1 MNMCTKISIL
11 GSSGSIGTQALDVI
25 RQSEG
30 KFEIN
35 YLSINKSIDTLKRQC
50 EEFNPKGV
58 IITNE
63 DAAKKFRTISDFKG
77 EILVGSEAL
86 NEVAREDDYD
96 VLLSS
101 LVGFAGVLPTL
112 EAAKRGKTIALA
124 NKETLVSAGTI
135 ITKAAKVSGAKLMA
149 VDSEHNA
156 ILQCLVGENPKHI
169 EKIILT
175 ASGGPFRNTPK
186 ERFSELSV
194 ADALNHPNWAMG
206 SKITIDSAT
215 MMNKGF
221 EVIEAFWLFDITLD
235 QIDVLVH
242 PESIVHSLVQFKDG
256 SLKAQLGLPD
266 MRIPISHALYYPER
280 LHSDFPRLDLSKI
293 ATLNFSKPDFDK
305 FRCLEIAFESL
316 KAGGHAPTIVN
327 AANEIAVDAFLNNK
341 ITFEK
346 IPQFIDK
353 ALDSIDSSLNG
364 EIGLVVETDIKTR
377 EFVKKL
383 V

>member
-1 MNMCTKISIL
+1 MRTKITIL
-11 GSSGSIGTQALDVI
+11 GASGSIGTQTLDVI
-25 RQSEG
+25 RQSG
-30 KFEIN
+30 DKFEIN
-35 YLSINKSIDTLKRQC
+35 YLSINRNIDILKLQC

-58 IITNE
+58 IITDI
-63 DAAKKFRTISDFKG
+63 DAANKFRTISDFSG
-77 EILVGSEAL
+77 EILVGAEAL
-86 NEVAREDDYD
+86 TKVAREDDYD
-96 VLLSS
+96 VMLSS

-124 NKETLVSAGTI
+124 NKETLVSAGSI
-135 ITKAAKVSGAKLMA
+135 ITKNAKEFGAKLMA

-156 ILQCLVGENPKHI
+156 ILQCLVGENSDHI

-186 ERFSELSV
+186 SKFAELSI

-221 EVIEAFWLFDITLD
+221 EVIEAFWLFDITLE

-266 MRIPISHALYYPER
+266 MRIPISHALFYPER

-293 ATLNFSKPDFDK
+293 ATLNFSKPDYYK
-305 FRCLEIAFESL
+305 FRCLEIAFESI

-327 AANEIAVDAFLNNK
+327 AANEIAVDAFLTGKISFDKIPHLIDEALNK
-341 ITFEK
+341 I
-346 IPQFIDK
+346 
-353 ALDSIDSSLNG
+353 DSRLNG
-364 EIGLVVETDIKTR
+364 EIGLVVETDTKTR

>member
-1 MNMCTKISIL
+1 MRTKITIL
-11 GSSGSIGTQALDVI
+11 GASGSIGTQTLDVI
-25 RQSEG
+25 RQSG
-30 KFEIN
+30 DKFEIN
-35 YLSINKSIDTLKRQC
+35 YLSINRNINILKQQC
-50 EEFNPKGV
+50 EEFKPKGV
-58 IITNE
+58 IITDL
-63 DAAKKFRTISDFKG
+63 DAAQKFRTISDFSGK
-77 EILVGSEAL
+77 ILVGPDAL
-86 NEVAREDDYD
+86 TKVAREDDYD
-96 VLLSS
+96 VMLSS

-124 NKETLVSAGTI
+124 NKETLVSAGSI
-135 ITKAAKVSGAKLMA
+135 ITKTAKEFGAKLMA

-156 ILQCLVGENPKHI
+156 ILQCLVGENSNHI

-186 ERFSELSV
+186 SKFAELSI

-221 EVIEAFWLFDITLD
+221 EVIEAFWLFDITLE

-266 MRIPISHALYYPER
+266 MRIPISHALFYPER

-293 ATLNFSKPDFDK
+293 ATLNFSKPEYDK
-305 FRCLEIAFESL
+305 FRCLEIAFESIN
-316 KAGGHAPTIVN
+316 AGGHAPTIVN
-327 AANEIAVDAFLNNK
+327 AANEIAVDAFLTGKISFDKIPHLIDEALNK
-341 ITFEK
+341 I
-346 IPQFIDK
+346 
-353 ALDSIDSSLNG
+353 DSRLNG
-364 EIGLVVETDIKTR
+364 EIGLVVETDTKTR

>member
-1 MNMCTKISIL
+1 MSTKISIL
-11 GSSGSIGTQALDVI
+11 GATGSIGTQALDVI
-25 RQSEG
+25 RQSWN

-35 YLSINKSIDTLKRQC
+35 YLSINKSIDTLKKQC

-58 IITNE
+58 IITDE
-63 DAAKKFRTISDFKG
+63 DAAAKFKTISDFKG
-77 EILVGSEAL
+77 DILVGADAL
-86 NEVAREDDYD
+86 DKVAREDDYD

-124 NKETLVSAGTI
+124 NKETLVSAGSI
-135 ITKAAKVSGAKLMA
+135 LTKAAKESGAKLMA
-149 VDSEHNA
+149 IDSEHNA
-156 ILQCLVGENPKHI
+156 ILQCLVGENPEHI

-186 ERFSELSV
+186 EHFSQLSV

-221 EVIEAFWLFDITLD
+221 EVIEAYWLFDIDLEM
-235 QIDVLVH
+235 IDVLVH

-293 ATLNFSKPDFDK
+293 ATLNFTKPDYEK

-316 KAGGHAPTIVN
+316 KEGGHAPTVVN
-327 AANEIAVDAFLNNK
+327 AANEIAVAAFLSNK

-346 IPQFIDK
+346 IPHLIDK
-353 ALDSIDSSLNG
+353 ALDSIDSRFNG
-364 EIGLVVETDIKTR
+364 EIELVVETDAKTR